1 MTNKYLAV
9 FLENRGLKTS
19 YAEAILYGGRK
30 TGGEELPIESTSTEE
45 PPNEEPP
52 IESTT
57 STTTT
62 TEEPTTNK
70 PSMKTQLYDAA
81 VKPVFNIGKARTL
94 EEKIVKMIQNAL
106 LFNAKITNVNEMNK
120 ADHEKQVKEDIEKIK
135 KLVVPKQIDMLYG
148 GGFLM
153 FDSKFNIK
161 QMIYTCYKDGKNPV
175 FSSEP
180 VNPNT
185 ENNAINKIINSNMT
199 KYKSSQISGEILK
212 IIPTL

>member
-1 MTNKYLAV
+1 
-9 FLENRGLKTS
+9 
-19 YAEAILYGGRK
+19 
-30 TGGEELPIESTSTEE
+30 
-45 PPNEEPP
+45 
-52 IESTT
+52 
-57 STTTT
+57 
-62 TEEPTTNK
+62 
-70 PSMKTQLYDAA
+70 
-81 VKPVFNIGKARTL
+81 
-94 EEKIVKMIQNAL
+94 
-106 LFNAKITNVNEMNK
+106 
-120 ADHEKQVKEDIEKIK
+120 
-135 KLVVPKQIDMLYG
+135 
-148 GGFLM
+148 M